1 MLKKL
6 MVAYNGT
13 EDSIA
18 AFQFGLDLAKKYGAS
33 LVVLSVVRLPE
44 PPEEEEAQALIE
56 SGKAHYE
63 SLFKTL
69 KKHAKEEGV
78 VMETH
83 ILIGPPA
90 EQIVHW
96 AQESKVDLVLLG
108 HHKRSKFGR
117 WLLGGTADRVMDHA
131 GCSVIV
137 VKEKEPATHG

>member
-1 MLKKL
+1 MIKKL

-13 EDSIA
+13 DDALA
-18 AFQFGLDLAKKYGAS
+18 AFHFGVDMAKKYRAS
-33 LVVLSVVRLPE
+33 MVVLSVVRLPE
-44 PPEEEEAQALIE
+44 PPEEEESQALVE

-63 SLFKTL
+63 NLFKAL

-78 VMETH
+78 PMETH
-83 ILIGPPA
+83 IVVGPPA
-90 EQIVHW
+90 EQIVHG
-96 AQESKVDLVLLG
+96 AHESKVDLVLLG

-137 VKEKEPATHG
+137 VKEKDKAAHE